1 MDKGQRENEFKM
13 ICRTNI
19 VLTCFTVGLLCSCAA
34 AKKLHTKEAE
44 VIALQERNA
53 KLEKYAEALRLQNSD
68 IASKYDL
75 LRHEFN
81 NYRVD
86 CEGSRKVLSDL
97 RQELAG
103 EIFFSDPVVTN
114 AMRDDVTHPDY

>member
-1 MDKGQRENEFKM
+1 MKRDEEKKEFEM
-13 ICRTNI
+13 NSRTNI
-19 VLTCFTVGLLCSCAA
+19 VSICIAIAVLCSCAA
-34 AKKLHTKEAE
+34 AKKLQTKETE
-44 VIALQERNA
+44 VIALQERND

-75 LRHEFN
+75 LKHEFN

-97 RQELAG
+97 RQELAVG
-103 EIFFSDPVVTN
+103 AGTSDPVAQN
-114 AMRDDVTHPDY
+114 SKKYEIKDPDN

>member
-1 MDKGQRENEFKM
+1 M
-13 ICRTNI
+13 ISRTNI
-19 VLTCFTVGLLCSCAA
+19 VSICFAVGLLCSCAA
-34 AKKLHTKEAE
+34 AKELHTKEAE
-44 VIALQERNA
+44 VIALQERNG

-97 RQELAG
+97 RQELAVG
-103 EIFFSDPVVTN
+103 AGTSGPVAQDSKKYDIPDSDN
-114 AMRDDVTHPDY
+114 